1 MVSFGQKGET
11 VMQKYNIVRLYR
23 EAYPRRRTIV
33 WGVTLEEAQ
42 AHCGKASTSSRTCTW
57 QNNPAGARRT
67 KRLGDWFDAYE
78 SA

>member
-1 MVSFGQKGET
+1 MVSLRQKGET
-11 VMQKYNIVRLYR
+11 VMQKYNIVRLYKD
-23 EAYPRRRTIV
+23 AYPRRRTIV
-33 WGVTLEEAQ
+33 WGVTLEEAR
-42 AHCGKASTSSRTCTW
+42 AHCGKAATSSRTCTW

>member
-1 MVSFGQKGET
+1 
-11 VMQKYNIVRLYR
+11 MQKYNIVRLYR

-33 WGVTLEEAQ
+33 WGVTLEEAR

-57 QNNPAGARRT
+57 QNNPAGMRRT